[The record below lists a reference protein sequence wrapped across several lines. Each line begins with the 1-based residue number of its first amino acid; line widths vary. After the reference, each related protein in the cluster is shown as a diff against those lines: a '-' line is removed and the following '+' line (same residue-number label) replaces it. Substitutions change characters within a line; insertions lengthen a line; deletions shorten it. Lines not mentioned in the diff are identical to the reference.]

1 MKIAALVSTTMF
13 ATAMATASLAE
24 PLAVGADATIEKIL
38 AAQVGQSVTLR
49 TEGAEELTGKVKSV
63 SSEVVHLS
71 ELSGKEFFD
80 AVVATDSITSVVIR
94 SR

>member
-1 MKIAALVSTTMF
+1 MKPFVPFAVLFAIAAT
-13 ATAMATASLAE
+13 ATAAAAE
-24 PLAVGADATIEKIL
+24 LTVGSDATIEKLL
-38 AAQVGQSVTLR
+38 AAQIGKSVSVR
-49 TEGAEELTGKVKSV
+49 TGCSEEITGKVKSV

-94 SR
+94 TR